1 MKRLILSL
9 CMLVAVA
16 VTSAAQN
23 SIDRLVENFSSVG
36 NSTFTSAV
44 ERDSKTHRIK
54 KVVKKLTLEGKPSR
68 ELRKAFEDEAHT
80 GAFTERND
88 NGETVLM
95 LTTQDEKTNR
105 VYMLCISDEKFY
117 PKTETTIIIKV
128 K

>member
-1 MKRLILSL
+1 
-9 CMLVAVA
+9 MLVAVA

-80 GAFTERND
+80 GALTERNE
-88 NGETVLM
+88 NGETVLL
-95 LTTQDEKTNR
+95 LTTQDE
-105 VYMLCISDEKFY
+105 
-117 PKTETTIIIKV
+117 
-128 K
+128 